1 MMNDPHIV
9 ISVVCYNNEDEVIAF
24 AKQISEQSFDKNIQ
38 LIITCN
44 STKKIE
50 YLKDAVNEVSI
61 DSHIF
66 NPEKNLGYL
75 SGCLY
80 GLERTKLP
88 DYYWLMICNTDL
100 ILESKTFFEDVL
112 DGVDSDVW
120 CIGPSITLKTTGKE
134 QNPFFVERPSKW
146 SMLIRKIAY
155 SHYLLYKTYFK
166 LSDVKCKT
174 KKMEKKHSSQQVYAV
189 HGSCFLLNSDVI
201 PLLVK
206 ESQNI
211 FMYGEELLV
220 SELIRGYG
228 KKVFYNADTKIIH
241 NENQVT
247 GKIANSKKQQWFKQ
261 STDYLY
267 RRFFK

>member
-1 MMNDPHIV
+1 MV
-9 ISVVCYNNEDEVIAF
+9 IY
-24 AKQISEQSFDKNIQ
+24 
-38 LIITCN
+38 
-44 STKKIE
+44 
-50 YLKDAVNEVSI
+50 
-61 DSHIF
+61 SHIF

-100 ILESKTFFEDVL
+100 IIESQTFFEDIF

-120 CIGPSITLKTTGKE
+120 CIGPSITLKATGKG
-134 QNPFFVERPSKW
+134 QNPFFVERPSKL

-155 SHYLLYKTYFK
+155 SHYLLYNTYFK

-174 KKMEKKHSSQQVYAV
+174 ARGEKKDSSQQVYAV
-189 HGSCFLLNSDVI
+189 HGSCFLLNSDII

-211 FMYGEELLV
+211 FMYGEELLI
-220 SELIRGYG
+220 SELVRRYD
-228 KKVFYNADTKIIH
+228 KKVFYNRDTKIIH

-247 GKIANSKKQQWFKQ
+247 GKIANSKKRQWFKQ